1 MSSTNAVVTTVSRQ
15 KLVKA
20 RAGALQE
27 GLPPITKMAFG
38 NGGVDGSGTPVAP
51 SESATALGHELL
63 RKNIDGYTFPT
74 ATSCRY
80 ACTLTESELA
90 GMSVNEVALVDSDG
104 DIVAIKTMTNK
115 GKDSDLEMTITVDD
129 IF

>member
-1 MSSTNAVVTTVSRQ
+1 MSSTNAVITTVSRQ
-15 KLVKA
+15 KMVRA
-20 RAGALQE
+20 RAGALQS
-27 GLPPITKMAFG
+27 GLPPVTRMAFG
-38 NGGVDGSGTPVAP
+38 NGGVDGTGTPITP
-51 SESATALGHELL
+51 SESATALGNELL

-80 ACTLTESELA
+80 SCKLTESELA
-90 GMSVNEVALVDSDG
+90 GQNINEVALVDSDG
-104 DIVAIKTMTNK
+104 DLVAIKTMTNK